1 MENTEELKQAEAH
14 LKRAEAALETA
25 EYDPCAAP
33 EAEHEALRD
42 IGEAVEEIR
51 EAERHHEIHFSVDG
65 EEFETTKKELTPN
78 QIIEDFGQKDPATHY
93 LVEIKGTHKISF
105 KGKGDE
111 EIKLHDCMAF
121 QIVST
126 GPTPVSHSNGP
137 GGFMEGLRMLG
148 YEPQHLPRQGRSR
161 VLRLSSRCRPLQR
174 PKGSPGTDHPQRLP
188 EHPSERAACVAA
200 YPADPHPERY
210 SASARRRASV
220 RRNSKKARAANGS
233 IGPARVRDWGQ
244 RKRTVAAYMAHVWRL
259 WETQ

>member
-25 EYDPCAAP
+25 GYDPCAAP

-78 QIIEDFGQKDPATHY
+78 QIIKDFGQKDPATHY

-105 KGKGDE
+105 KDKGNE

-126 GPTPVSHSNGP
+126 GPTPVSHSKGS
-137 GGFMEGLRMLG
+137 GGFMEGLRMLESDPAPSG
-148 YEPQHLPRQGRSR
+148 QGRSHF
-161 VLRLSSRCRPLQR
+161 LRLSSRCRPLQR
-174 PKGSPGTDHPQRLP
+174 PKGAPGPDHPQRLP
-188 EHPSERAACVAA
+188 DHSSERAARVAA
-200 YPADPHPERY
+200 H
-210 SASARRRASV
+210 
-220 RRNSKKARAANGS
+220 
-233 IGPARVRDWGQ
+233 
-244 RKRTVAAYMAHVWRL
+244 
-259 WETQ
+259 